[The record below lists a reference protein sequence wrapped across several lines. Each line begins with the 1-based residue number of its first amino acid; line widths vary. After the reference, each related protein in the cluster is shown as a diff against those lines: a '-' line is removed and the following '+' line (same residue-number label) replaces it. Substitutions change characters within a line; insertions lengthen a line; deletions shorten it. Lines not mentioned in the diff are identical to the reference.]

1 VTNLC
6 RHGAQICGTGSF
18 KVGDHLALVF
28 APSQLAVAGTII
40 WHTTA
45 RRRRAGIAFEVL
57 APDVVR
63 AIDELL
69 GDQVDGAVVRI

>member
-1 VTNLC
+1 M
-6 RHGAQICGTGSF
+6 
-18 KVGDHLALVF
+18 GDHLALVF

-40 WHTTA
+40 WYTTA